1 MENMLPKIIFILKII
16 NTQLKIKMVNTMEM
30 ILNNLTKNYGQKKAL
45 DDICLTLSPGIYG
58 LLGPNGAGKST
69 MMNIITCNL
78 KQSSGEVLF
87 DGKDIRTLGSKF
99 RQCIGY
105 CPQQQAFYPGFTVE
119 QFMFYMSSLHDMK
132 KQIASE
138 RIDFVLKNLS
148 LQDVRH
154 KKIKSL
160 SGGTKQRV
168 LIAQS
173 ILHDPDILILDE
185 PTAGLDP
192 RQRIA
197 VRNMIGKIAL
207 HKIVLISTHV
217 VQDVEH
223 IAKELI
229 FLSDGHILCRGASSD
244 LIKSIENRVWEVITD
259 EEGLSRIQK
268 CATVC
273 EIADVKD
280 GICVR
285 FLSDKPL
292 DEFCSPAEPTLED
305 VYLHYFGMAVEL

>member
-1 MENMLPKIIFILKII
+1 
-16 NTQLKIKMVNTMEM
+16 MEM
-30 ILNNLTKNYGQKKAL
+30 ILNKLTKNYGQKKAL
-45 DDICLTLSPGIYG
+45 DDICLTLSPGVYG

-87 DGKDIRTLGSKF
+87 DGKDIRTLGSDF
-99 RQCIGY
+99 RKRIGY

-119 QFMFYMSSLHDMK
+119 QFMFYMASLHDMK
-132 KQIASE
+132 KQLASE
-138 RIDFVLKNLS
+138 RIDYVLKTLS
-148 LQDVRH
+148 LEDVRH

-173 ILHDPDILILDE
+173 VLHDPDILILDE

-207 HKIVLISTHV
+207 HKIVVISTHV

-229 FLSDGHILCRGASSD
+229 FLSGGHILCRGTSSD
-244 LIKSIENRVWEVITD
+244 LMKSIKNKVWKVTTD
-259 EEGLSRIQK
+259 EESLAKIQK
-268 CATVC
+268 YGTVC
-273 EIADVKD
+273 EIADVND

-292 DEFCSPAEPTLED
+292 NKSCVSAEPTLED
-305 VYLHYFGMAVEL
+305 VYLHYFGTVVEL